1 MNFINFTKQQKLSK
15 DYGVQVFIGN
25 ICLELRN
32 KLIWQLD
39 AIYKSPTTSE
49 RYVLGN
55 TNQDGEIYYLY
66 NHYYAS

>member
-1 MNFINFTKQQKLSK
+1 MNFIDFTKQKLSK

-25 ICLELRN
+25 IRLELRN

-39 AIYKSPTTSE
+39 AIYESPTTSE